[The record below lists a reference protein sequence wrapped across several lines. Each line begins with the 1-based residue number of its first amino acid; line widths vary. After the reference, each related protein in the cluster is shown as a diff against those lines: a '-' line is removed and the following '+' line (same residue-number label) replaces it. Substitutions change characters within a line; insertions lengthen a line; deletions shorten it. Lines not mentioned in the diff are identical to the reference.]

1 MNITTENLTAT
12 VTVRYV
18 GFPECIN
25 NMINYW
31 KANIFD
37 LDGQLIKIN
46 VDKMLIRTKLS
57 ITFKCDHS
65 LLDVVQTM
73 YNL

>member
-18 GFPECIN
+18 GFPEYIN

-31 KANIFD
+31 KVNIFD

-46 VDKMLIRTKLS
+46 VDKMLIRTTLS